1 MKTNWILGT
10 AILTM
15 IVAGT
20 GLQAQSGRSDDKDSI
35 TVTGCLQ
42 SSDRAAVG
50 TSGTDAS
57 RPADTGRAA
66 SGDAAGRSFMLI
78 NARIGNAP
86 GGGSG
91 VTSIAPPGS
100 GTTESAAR
108 AGTTQPSS
116 AITGA
121 IGKNGEPDESATRT
135 FALTGNYPELPRHAG
150 QEVEISG
157 RLVPSSASAGSGSTS
172 STATGSTAST
182 SSANA
187 GRPGSTQMLEVQT
200 LRMIASACAA
210 R

>member
-1 MKTNWILGT
+1 MKTNWMFGT
-10 AILTM
+10 AMMTM

-20 GLQAQSGRSDDKDSI
+20 GLQAQSGKTNDKESI

-42 SSDRAAVG
+42 PSDRAAVG
-50 TSGTDAS
+50 TSGSDAS
-57 RPADTGRAA
+57 RSADSGRTA
-66 SGDAAGRSFMLI
+66 SGDAAGRSFMLV
-78 NARIGNAP
+78 NARVGNAP
-86 GGGSG
+86 GGGSA

-108 AGTTQPSS
+108 AGTTQPSA

-121 IGKNGEPDESATRT
+121 TSKNGEPDESATRT

-157 RLVPSSASAGSGSTS
+157 RLVSSGAAAGTAGASSAS
-172 STATGSTAST
+172 TGSTASN

-187 GRPGSTQMLEVQT
+187 ARPGSAQTLEVQT
-200 LRMIASACAA
+200 LRMIASVCAG

>member
-1 MKTNWILGT
+1 MKTNWLLGT
-10 AILTM
+10 AMLTM

-20 GLQAQSGRSDDKDSI
+20 GLQAQSGKSDDKDSI

-50 TSGTDAS
+50 TSGSDTS
-57 RPADTGRAA
+57 RSADTGRTA
-66 SGDAAGRSFMLI
+66 SGDTAGRSFMLV
-78 NARIGNAP
+78 NARIGSAP

-91 VTSIAPPGS
+91 VTSIAPNGS
-100 GTTESAAR
+100 GTTEPAAR

-121 IGKNGEPDESATRT
+121 VDKNGEPDESATRT

-150 QEVEISG
+150 QEVQISG
-157 RLVPSSASAGSGSTS
+157 RLVSSNAAAGSGSTS
-172 STATGSTAST
+172 STSTGSTAST
-182 SSANA
+182 SSTNA
-187 GRPGSTQMLEVQT
+187 GRPGGAQMLEVQT